1 MRPRSRFITP
11 ALFTALISLSIA
23 LSISATASAG
33 SVDSSV
39 GSEPAALED
48 TTLVDLDLTFAAATA
63 RMDERLGLA
72 FSNSTT
78 MDCKHD
84 VEMGLETCVV
94 YSEAM
99 PSDETAP
106 LAAN

>member
-1 MRPRSRFITP
+1 MRPPSRFITP
-11 ALFTALISLSIA
+11 ALFTALLSLSIA
-23 LSISATASAG
+23 STASAG
-33 SVDSSV
+33 SVNSHV

-48 TTLVDLDLTFAAATA
+48 TALVDVNVTFAAATA
-63 RMDERLGLA
+63 RMDERLSLV
-72 FSNSTT
+72 FSHSTT

-94 YSEAM
+94 RSEAM